1 MSETYAREVK
11 GSAWTWLCG
20 RCATSS
26 LNCFLEAGVSQRAA
40 GVSVSPPPFL
50 SDAHSLLPR
59 LWVVTR
65 GAQTDVCFFRTRS
78 QLSLFTAGLLCAF
91 SVHMVWW
98 EFHLLCGNLQT
109 ANHLGNREQN
119 WCFPSSPGLIG
130 GWQRWA
136 PNLRWRNSRT
146 YLYWALSPRGQSWSR
161 PCIGN
166 FHTSV
171 WLFLQK
177 QT

>member
-1 MSETYAREVK
+1 MKHLYKGGKSKCLKVALWEVCFFIPE
-11 GSAWTWLCG
+11 LFPEG
-20 RCATSS
+20 RRVP
-26 LNCFLEAGVSQRAA
+26 EAA
-40 GVSVSPPPFL
+40 GVTVSPPPFL
-50 SDAHSLLPR
+50 SDARSLLPQ
-59 LWVVTR
+59 LWLATW
-65 GAQTDVCFFRTRS
+65 GAQTHVCFFRTRS

-91 SVHMVWW
+91 SVHTVWW

-109 ANHLGNREQN
+109 ADHLGNREQN

-146 YLYWALSPRGQSWSR
+146 DPYWALSPQGQSWSR

-166 FHTSV
+166 FNTLI

-177 QT
+177 ET

>member
-1 MSETYAREVK
+1 MSETFIQGWWKQMLESGFVGGVFLHPWTVYWGQACPR
-11 GSAWTWLCG
+11 GSRCHCEPTSLCLW
-20 RCATSS
+20 R
-26 LNCFLEAGVSQRAA
+26 
-40 GVSVSPPPFL
+40 
-50 SDAHSLLPR
+50 HSLLPW
-59 LWVVTR
+59 LWLVTW
-65 GAQTDVCFFRTRS
+65 GAQTHMCFFRTRS

-91 SVHMVWW
+91 SVHTVWW
-98 EFHLLCGNLQT
+98 EFHLLCGNLQN
-109 ANHLGNREQN
+109 ANPLGNREQN
-119 WCFPSSPGLIG
+119 WCFPSSPGLTG

-146 YLYWALSPRGQSWSR
+146 DLYLALSPQGQSWSR